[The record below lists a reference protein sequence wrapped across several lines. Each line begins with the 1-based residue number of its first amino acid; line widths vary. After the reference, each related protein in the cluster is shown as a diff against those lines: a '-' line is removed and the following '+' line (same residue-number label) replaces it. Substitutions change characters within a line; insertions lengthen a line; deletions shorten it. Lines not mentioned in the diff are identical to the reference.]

1 MQCHCL
7 DSDGLPQSDILAIP
21 GLHAAALAA
30 TKCGPLPIG
39 FPRPV
44 PRRLSVPFGQM
55 VEGTGSGW
63 CSSGQPEGS
72 IAEQG
77 TWMQSP
83 GADGGVCG
91 PFPVDRVLK
100 ETFVRVL
107 KEMSTG

>member
-7 DSDGLPQSDILAIP
+7 DSDGLPQSDTLAIP
-21 GLHAAALAA
+21 GHHAAALAA

-55 VEGTGSGW
+55 VEGTGSGC

-72 IAEQG
+72 VAEQG
-77 TWMQSP
+77 MWMQSP
-83 GADGGVCG
+83 LLGLEEGAHEKTTHLR
-91 PFPVDRVLK
+91 RVP
-100 ETFVRVL
+100 
-107 KEMSTG
+107 